1 MIFILYRLFSLWFVR
16 MYLILLILNLFS
28 VIVFDWLMLKD
39 ILLLFL
45 FIIISCSIIVLIG
58 VNLCIVV
65 LISCR
70 ECGILLIFIMFIMK
84 FCVVDFIGILKFK

>member
-1 MIFILYRLFSLWFVR
+1 MIFILYRLFNLWFVR

-70 ECGILLIFIMFIMK
+70 ECGILLIFIIFITK
-84 FCVVDFIGILKFK
+84 FCMVDFIGILKFK

>member
-70 ECGILLIFIMFIMK
+70 ECGILLIFITFITK